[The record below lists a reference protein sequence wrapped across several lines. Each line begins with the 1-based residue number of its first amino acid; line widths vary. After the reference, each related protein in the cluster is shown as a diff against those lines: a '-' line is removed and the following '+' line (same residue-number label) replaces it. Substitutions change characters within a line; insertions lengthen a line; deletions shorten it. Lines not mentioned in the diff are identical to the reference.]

1 MSRGSG
7 PHGPLGTDPRERI
20 PAPGEVIA
28 SKYEVERVLGA
39 GGMGVVIAARH
50 IQLGQKVAIKFMRG
64 QAATDSAAVGRF
76 QREARAAAAL
86 MSEHVAKVFD
96 VGTLENG
103 APYIVLEYLAGVDL
117 AEVLRRN
124 GPLSI
129 HDALGA
135 VLQACE
141 ALAEAH
147 AIGIVHRDLKPSNLF
162 YTRRKD
168 GTPLVKVLDFGIS
181 KSAPLN
187 TASPEEGLTASG
199 HIMGSPG
206 YMSPEQVR
214 SAKAVDARSD
224 IWSLGVI
231 LYELLTGVSPF
242 AGETIGDTFAR
253 IVSETPPPVHERRPD
268 IPARLSA
275 VIARCL
281 ERDPNR
287 RIQTVAE
294 LASKLAPFAP
304 PEASLSV
311 ERILR
316 LSGSSGDTVGP
327 SKTVGTPSTMSAIEP
342 YGATPPEGRGETGP
356 AWLRS
361 QSREVRSFRGSRPRM
376 LAIAAA
382 GMVTL
387 AALGVYTL
395 RGTDKRAEREAPS
408 TMERRAT
415 AALPPAAAPP
425 VESPTSPAYDAGALA
440 APAVVLQDLP
450 SPTAE
455 ASTSVPR
462 RSTLPLDRSG
472 AHRAGPPGRNA
483 APPAAPSGLANDPS
497 IDGLLERRQ

>member
-7 PHGPLGTDPRERI
+7 PPSALGADPVERI
-20 PAPGEVIA
+20 PSPGEVIA

-117 AEVLRRN
+117 GEVLRRN

-129 HDALGA
+129 HHALGA

-162 YTRRKD
+162 LTKRKD

-181 KSAPLN
+181 KAAPLN

-199 HIMGSPG
+199 YIMGSPG

-224 IWSLGVI
+224 LWSLGVI

-253 IVSETPPPVHERRPD
+253 IVAETPPPVHERRAD
-268 IPARLSA
+268 IPPRLSA
-275 VIARCL
+275 VVARCL

-304 PEASLSV
+304 PDASLSV

-316 LSGSSGDTVGP
+316 LSSSSGATVGL
-327 SKTVGTPSTMSAIEP
+327 SETVGTPSTMSVSP
-342 YGATPPEGRGETGP
+342 LEGRGETGP
-356 AWLRS
+356 PWLRS
-361 QSREVRSFRGSRPRM
+361 QSDDARSVRGSRPWTI
-376 LAIAAA
+376 AIAAA
-382 GMVTL
+382 GTVTL
-387 AALGVYTL
+387 AAALGVYTL
-395 RGTDKRAEREAPS
+395 GGTGKPAGRDAPW
-408 TMERRAT
+408 TAERRAT
-415 AALPPAAAPP
+415 VALPAANPP
-425 VESPTSPAYDAGALA
+425 VESPTPPAYDAGALA
-440 APAVVLQDLP
+440 PPAAHLQDLP

-455 ASTSVPR
+455 GPVSTPR
-462 RSTLPLDRSG
+462 RSTLPLDRAS
-472 AHRAGPPGRNA
+472 AHRAGPPARNA
-483 APPAAPSGLANDPS
+483 APLAAPSSPANDPS
-497 IDGLLERRQ
+497 LDDLLERRQ

>member
-7 PHGPLGTDPRERI
+7 PPSASGADALERVPALGEI
-20 PAPGEVIA
+20 IA
-28 SKYEVERVLGA
+28 SKYEVERVLGV

-50 IQLGQKVAIKFMRG
+50 MQLGQKVAIKFMRG

-86 MSEHVAKVFD
+86 TSEHIAKVFD

-103 APYIVLEYLAGVDL
+103 APYIVLEYLAGVDFG
-117 AEVLRRN
+117 EVLRRN
-124 GPLSI
+124 GPLSV

-162 YTRRKD
+162 ATKRKD

-181 KSAPLN
+181 KAAPLN

-199 HIMGSPG
+199 YIMGSPG

-231 LYELLTGVSPF
+231 LYELLTGVAPF
-242 AGETIGDTFAR
+242 AGETLGDTFAR
-253 IVSETPPPVHERRPD
+253 IVAETPPPVHERRPD

-281 ERDPNR
+281 ERDANR

-304 PEASLSV
+304 DEATLSV

-316 LSGSSGDTVGP
+316 LSGSSGATVGL
-327 SKTVGTPSTMSAIEP
+327 SETMGTPSTMSAIEP
-342 YGATPPEGRGETGP
+342 HGANRPEGRVETGTP
-356 AWLRS
+356 WLRS
-361 QSREVRSFRGSRPRM
+361 QSGNARTGRGSRPWT

-382 GMVTL
+382 GIVTL
-387 AALGVYTL
+387 AAAVLGVYSL
-395 RGTDKRAEREAPS
+395 RGAGKPAGQDDPTSAEPRASPAPS
-408 TMERRAT
+408 
-415 AALPPAAAPP
+415 PPAATAVGAPAAP
-425 VESPTSPAYDAGALA
+425 VYDAAVLA
-440 APAVVLQDLP
+440 APVPVVQDHLA
-450 SPTAE
+450 PTTE
-455 ASTSVPR
+455 GPASIPR
-462 RSTLPLDRSG
+462 HPAPALDRPST
-472 AHRAGPPGRNA
+472 HRAARTAQPPA
-483 APPAAPSGLANDPS
+483 SPAAPANDPS
-497 IDGLLERRQ
+497 MDGLLEGRQ